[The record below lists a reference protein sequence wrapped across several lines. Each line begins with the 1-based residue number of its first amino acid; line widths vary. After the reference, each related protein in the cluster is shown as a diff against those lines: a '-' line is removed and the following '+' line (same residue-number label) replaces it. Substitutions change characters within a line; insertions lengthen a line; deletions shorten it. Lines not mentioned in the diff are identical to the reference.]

1 MKYVYILLGM
11 TTHRQVVLKCVF
23 FMRGINPRLV
33 VKWLVVGF
41 IRKMPYNIMDE
52 HYISWGV
59 FFFLPLQKNIHIFTE
74 FNFPQPTTHKKLW
87 FARTS
92 KERIYQISIC
102 YHNENSHIL
111 EFTCVNYLESD
122 RHSHKDINMNRW
134 GKNSFNSKLQK
145 KKYI

>member
-1 MKYVYILLGM
+1 MKGMYIIC
-11 TTHRQVVLKCVF
+11 H
-23 FMRGINPRLV
+23 
-33 VKWLVVGF
+33 F
-41 IRKMPYNIMDE
+41 IGTFQIIFLELEPPIIYALC
-52 HYISWGV
+52 ISS
-59 FFFLPLQKNIHIFTE
+59 LQKNIHIFTE

-145 KKYI
+145 KKIYLETVEQRSMFNKYIFNE